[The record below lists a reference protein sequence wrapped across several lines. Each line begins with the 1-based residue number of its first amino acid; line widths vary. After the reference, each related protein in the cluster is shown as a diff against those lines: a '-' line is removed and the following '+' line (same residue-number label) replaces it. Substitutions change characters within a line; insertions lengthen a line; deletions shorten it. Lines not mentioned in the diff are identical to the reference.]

1 MNDLGQWL
9 TDTERLLSESV
20 GPDGQLEL
28 ESARQCQ
35 EVSGRRRRGGLGT
48 GTSLSAYRMV
58 VLYREQQR
66 SKYPKIA
73 DYYVFLFPAGK
84 NSAVAQQKNKQTK
97 KKSWRNDLKRD
108 TLLITGRWSRD
119 FNSSEAAADGACR
132 HYHLL
137 WP

>member
-1 MNDLGQWL
+1 
-9 TDTERLLSESV
+9 
-20 GPDGQLEL
+20 
-28 ESARQCQ
+28 
-35 EVSGRRRRGGLGT
+35 
-48 GTSLSAYRMV
+48 MV
-58 VLYREQQR
+58 VLCREQQR

-73 DYYVFLFPAGK
+73 DNYVFLSAAGVRGK
-84 NSAVAQQKNKQTK
+84 KILLLCNRKTDKQTK

-108 TLLITGRWSRD
+108 TLLIIGRWSRD

>member
-35 EVSGRRRRGGLGT
+35 EVSGRGRRGGLGT

-84 NSAVAQQKNKQTK
+84 KFCCCATEKQTNK
-97 KKSWRNDLKRD
+97 KKELEK
-108 TLLITGRWSRD
+108 
-119 FNSSEAAADGACR
+119 
-132 HYHLL
+132 
-137 WP
+137 